1 MIAMRVLDRAELDS
15 FLNECK
21 AAEQDIMTREERL
34 LEAYSKLETELVL
47 LGATAVEDR
56 LQDEVPETIRD
67 LQMAGI
73 KIWMLTGDKF
83 ETAENVG
90 FSCKLINEKF
100 TMYKIKTVQDVETI
114 CSNDTIRQNE
124 VARDKG

>member
-124 VARDKG
+124 VAKDKG